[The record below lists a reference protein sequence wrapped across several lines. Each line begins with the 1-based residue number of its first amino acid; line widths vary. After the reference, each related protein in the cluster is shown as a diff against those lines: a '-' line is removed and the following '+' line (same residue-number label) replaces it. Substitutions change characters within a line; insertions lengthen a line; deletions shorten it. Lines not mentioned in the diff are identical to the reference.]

1 MLTNLQMQRQPE
13 ARPSTEVLAHML
25 PRYLVAIGDSYIDR
39 GFMHRRQVR
48 RYINSLP
55 SGARRK
61 ARVVKCEWF
70 AISV

>member
-1 MLTNLQMQRQPE
+1 
-13 ARPSTEVLAHML
+13 ML

-61 ARVVKCEWF
+61 ARVVKCEWI